1 MTLTKSKGFLRT
13 RQLLGWAVAV
23 FLALALAYL
32 LFLSMTALGRDIG
45 PLETLVLW
53 LLTGAVAWLT
63 FRSWA
68 RVRRT

>member
-1 MTLTKSKGFLRT
+1 MTMITRLLR
-13 RQLLGWAVAV
+13 LAMSVL
-23 FLALALAYL
+23 LALALAYM
-32 LFLSMTALGRDIG
+32 LFLSMTALGRELG

-53 LLTGAVAWLT
+53 VLTGFLAWFT